1 MMALF
6 ITAFGVL
13 SRYLSLL
20 PANPCK
26 KKKKISSDILNV
38 GGEEKTAWRGKHVR
52 ALWLNAALLA
62 PNHLK
67 EKKKKKKINLLK
79 WQDDPWDRVLA

>member
-1 MMALF
+1 MNTSVKPEWWLC
-6 ITAFGVL
+6 
-13 SRYLSLL
+13 LL
-20 PANPCK
+20 QPSEYFPVIYHCFQQILVK

-67 EKKKKKKINLLK
+67 KKKKKKK
-79 WQDDPWDRVLA
+79 STC